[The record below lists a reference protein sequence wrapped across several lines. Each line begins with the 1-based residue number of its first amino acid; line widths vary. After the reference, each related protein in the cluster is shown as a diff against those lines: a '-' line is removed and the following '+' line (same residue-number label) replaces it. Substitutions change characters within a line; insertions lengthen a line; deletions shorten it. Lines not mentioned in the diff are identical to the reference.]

1 VAGIGAE
8 QLDANLMSI
17 AAAGHVRVG
26 LEDNIWWDRERTR
39 LATNAMLVERIRRF
53 AELAERPIATPS
65 LVRERLGLAEPAS
78 AVHESA

>member
-1 VAGIGAE
+1 
-8 QLDANLMSI
+8 
-17 AAAGHVRVG
+17 
-26 LEDNIWWDRERTR
+26 
-39 LATNAMLVERIRRF
+39 MLVERIRRF